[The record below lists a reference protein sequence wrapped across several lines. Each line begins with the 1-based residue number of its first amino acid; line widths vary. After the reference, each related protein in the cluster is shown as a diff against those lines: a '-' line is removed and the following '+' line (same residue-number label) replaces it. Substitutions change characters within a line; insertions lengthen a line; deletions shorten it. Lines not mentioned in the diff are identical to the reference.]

1 MINIPHNV
9 KGGVF
14 RFGMYVNSRGS
25 KMIIEVVIVLD
36 LPILR

>member
-14 RFGMYVNSRGS
+14 RFGDVGQHL
-25 KMIIEVVIVLD
+25 EVVKHD
-36 LPILR
+36 N